1 MTKYQRITFVIP
13 CRNNLRFLQQA
24 VSSIEEHYADGHDI
38 VIMDDASTDDS
49 WEWIEN
55 YGSDKNHILTYRNGG
70 PDRVGHTVLYDIG
83 IQLAKTPIVSI
94 LHSDM
99 IITPNYVGNM
109 LKHLK
114 PMSVVS
120 ATRIEPPLHPPGPEK
135 YVKNFGMDVD
145 EFTDSKSD
153 FLKFVYEAEYVNEGK
168 VTNGIFAPWMLYKE
182 DFTSIGGHD
191 KLFAPMELE
200 DSDIF
205 NRFHLKGYQLIQSRD
220 AFVYH
225 MTCRGSRF
233 KDGIV
238 IEKEIP
244 LPDGTIWYKPKDSE
258 EYTLLRENKFREWW
272 RKWHI
277 DVLHDD
283 NMMPIVPKRYQTAF
297 VVKNCNLML
306 LKVLEPWCDRIYV
319 DEVFKVGR
327 AWDYV
332 EMEGE
337 NTLYDLSKRVM
348 IIDNQNPYDYDDVI
362 VEFDGS
368 KLTNELFN
376 EFIKKLPFII
386 EETNELGQFNLGI
399 FDISIVSLTPI
410 DMIQPHFKNVF

>member
-1 MTKYQRITFVIP
+1 MTKYQRITFIIP

-24 VSSIEEHYADGHDI
+24 ISSIEEHYNDTHDI
-38 VIMDDASTDDS
+38 VILDDASTDDS
-49 WEWIEN
+49 WEWIEQ
-55 YGSDKNHILTYRNGG
+55 YGSNKRNVLTYRNGG

-99 IITPNYVGNM
+99 IVTPNYVGNM

-145 EFTDSKSD
+145 EFSNSKSD
-153 FLKFVYEAEYVNEGK
+153 FLKFVYEAEYLNEGK

-182 DFTSIGGHD
+182 DFVSIGGHD

-205 NRFHLKGYQLIQSRD
+205 NRFHLNGYQLIQSRD

-233 KDGIV
+233 KDGIE

-244 LPDGTIWYKPKDSE
+244 LPDGTIWFKPKDSE
-258 EYTLLRENKFREWW
+258 EYLQLRATKFKEWW
-272 RKWHI
+272 RKWHT
-277 DVLHDD
+277 DVLHDE
-283 NMMPIVPKRYQTAF
+283 NMMPIVPKRYNTGF
-297 VVKNCNLML
+297 VVKNCTSQLISI
-306 LKVLEPWCDRIYV
+306 LEPWCDTIYV
-319 DEVFKVGR
+319 DCEYGAYVALESKQS
-327 AWDYV
+327 DYDI
-332 EMEGE
+332 
-337 NTLYDLSKRVM
+337 TDRVKP
-348 IIDNQNPYDYDDVI
+348 IDNEKNNDIVI
-362 VEFDGS
+362 SFDAS
-368 KLTNELFN
+368 KVTNEHFN

-386 EETNELGQFNLGI
+386 EETDSIGTFNWDI
-399 FDISIVSLTPI
+399 FEINIVSLKTI